1 MSSFRFKKENIPN
14 IITVIRII
22 LIPIY
27 VLCFFGILS
36 VGDGS
41 MPLALAGSVFLL
53 AGFSDALDGF
63 LARRNHWITD
73 IGKLLDPFADKL
85 LEVAVTV
92 CLAIRFRGPFV
103 ILAAIIVTKEILMIV
118 GAYLIMKKSQFY
130 VSAGW
135 CGKLAT
141 IVWYV
146 LICSVHFFPIK
157 DSASSLFF
165 DTLCIILILVMLM
178 AFVLYVFN
186 YASQIESTK
195 EAIIKNKKKKQ

>member
-1 MSSFRFKKENIPN
+1 MISFRFKKEQIPN
-14 IITVIRII
+14 VITVIRII
-22 LIPIY
+22 LVPIY
-27 VLCFFGILS
+27 VLSFFGVLS
-36 VGDGS
+36 PDKNNFS
-41 MPLALAGSVFLL
+41 LASAGWVFLL

-85 LEVAVTV
+85 LEVVVTV
-92 CLAIRFRGPFV
+92 CLAAKFRGPFV
-103 ILAAIIVTKEILMIV
+103 ILSAIIITKEILMIV
-118 GAYLIMKKSQFY
+118 GAYLIMKKSRFY

-141 IVWYV
+141 VVWYIM
-146 LICSVHFFPIK
+146 ICAVHFIPLT
-157 DSASSLFF
+157 DEASTLFF
-165 DTLCIILILVMLM
+165 DALCIILILVMLM

-195 EAIIKNKKKKQ
+195 EALIRKNKNR